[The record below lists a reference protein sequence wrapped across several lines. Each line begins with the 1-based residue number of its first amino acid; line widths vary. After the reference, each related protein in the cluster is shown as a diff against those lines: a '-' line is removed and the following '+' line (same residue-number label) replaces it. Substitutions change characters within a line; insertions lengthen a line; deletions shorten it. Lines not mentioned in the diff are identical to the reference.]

1 MLFVLLACTSG
12 PGPAEG
18 DDTSAPTDDTSA
30 TDDTGDSN
38 DTGQVQG
45 DVTLVLTAPAT
56 VRVDD
61 APVQV
66 SVACVAYV
74 DDALSELSPAIT
86 LAGAGSLEGDTL
98 TLDAAGR
105 AELTCTLDSHTA
117 TATVV
122 GLHAAS
128 DSGWSH
134 VAESY
139 SQSLDALLAL
149 GASGSSDDAAFLQAI
164 EDLRASVDT
173 LDRHLTHND
182 PVVWNIPGGYPSAA
196 EIAAGG
202 FPATDDDA
210 ALAGVME
217 DVASAL
223 DAYVAAVDAYDLESD
238 DEGQLDAIAQALDAL
253 ETQVAAA
260 NALDISPSGGLA
272 QRVAMQAH
280 LEDHVLPA
288 MTVGPRKIVAAV
300 DAGAVPPFGLTSML
314 GLGSMLGIRGHLIEA
329 YYGPAIDWIAG
340 AVDTLAT
347 AKLIDAAWAPD
358 PNGPEIWSVNFGG
371 YAIFEGSAVTVNG
384 SGFSDQA
391 DLNQILFVHQGIVTQ
406 AMGIFDDCKAAVD
419 AATSE
424 YGLGAV
430 DKMDTCLD
438 TLVDTLTAEPKTSMG
453 TGPMGDG
460 QDYLGVY
467 GDQYFSIGVPPLTY
481 SGEWVDLVIMI
492 PVNLSNGLRGEQHGV
507 LLYP

>member
-12 PGPAEG
+12 PDAPSA
-18 DDTSAPTDDTSA
+18 DDTAAPTDDTSA
-30 TDDTGDSN
+30 SDDTAATDDTG
-38 DTGQVQG
+38 GVQG
-45 DVTLVLTAPAT
+45 DVALVLTAPAT

-66 SVACVAYV
+66 PVDCVAFV
-74 DDALSELSPAIT
+74 DGDRSDLTPALTST
-86 LAGAGSLEGDTL
+86 GAGTLEGGVL

-105 AELTCTLDSHTA
+105 AELTCTLDTHSA

-128 DSGWSH
+128 DSGWSQ
-134 VAESY
+134 VAQSY
-139 SQSLDALLAL
+139 SESLDALLAL
-149 GASGSSDDAAFLQAI
+149 GAAGSPEDADFLAAI
-164 EDLRASVDT
+164 EDLRAGVDT

-196 EIAAGG
+196 EIDAAG
-202 FPATDDDA
+202 FPATADDA

-217 DVASAL
+217 DVAAAL
-223 DAYVAAVDAYDLESD
+223 DAYVAAVEAYDLESD
-238 DEGQLDAIAQALDAL
+238 DEGQLDAVNRALDDVDA
-253 ETQVAAA
+253 QVAVAL
-260 NALDISPSGGLA
+260 ALDISPSGGLA

-300 DAGAVPPFGLTSML
+300 DAGAAPPFGLTSML
-314 GLGSMLGIRGHLIEA
+314 GLSTALGIRGRLIEA

-347 AKLIDAAWAPD
+347 AKLIDTVWAPD
-358 PNGPEIWSVNFGG
+358 PNGPEVWSVNFGG
-371 YAIFEGSAVTVNG
+371 YAIFEGAPVTVNG
-384 SGFSDQA
+384 SGFADQS

-406 AMGIFDDCKAAVD
+406 ALGIFDDCKAAVD

-453 TGPMGDG
+453 TGAMGDG
-460 QDYLGVY
+460 QDYLGLY

-481 SGEWVDLVIMI
+481 SGEWVDLVILI